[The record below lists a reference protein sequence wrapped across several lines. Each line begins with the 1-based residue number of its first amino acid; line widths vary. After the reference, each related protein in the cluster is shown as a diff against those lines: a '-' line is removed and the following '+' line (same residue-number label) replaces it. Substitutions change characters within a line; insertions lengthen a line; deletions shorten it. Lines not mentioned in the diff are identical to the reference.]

1 MVYTTHQSTVQS
13 VTVKMNEQMIML
25 LLLHKGHK

>member
-13 VTVKMNEQMIML
+13 VTVKMNDQMIML
-25 LLLHKGHK
+25 LLRKGHK